1 MASNCNQSSG
11 IPPSGASLNKRY
23 FFKLVSNI
31 IGLGASGATQA
42 IIPRGLGPQAYGDFS
57 FLTSFF
63 TVTANSLELGTF
75 QGFYT
80 KLAQRPQERTLV
92 GFYFSFSAVI
102 ATLLFGFV
110 MVAHSSAINRFI
122 WPGQQITYVYLAAG
136 WAIMIWFVH
145 VLEGMGDAYGLT
157 ISTEMARIAQ
167 KVMWLVWI
175 IVLFSLQKLNLVN
188 FFLFCYIN
196 IVLVVLLF
204 LWIMR
209 SKGYSLQGIWKFHPG
224 QITAY
229 AREFTK
235 YSHPLF
241 TFSLV
246 GMGAN
251 LFDRWLL
258 QVFGGSVQQG
268 FYGLS
273 YQIGALCFVFSGAMT
288 PLLTREFAVAF
299 GKNDWGQMA
308 HLFRRYIPMLYSVA
322 AFLAC
327 FVAVQ
332 ADKITY
338 IIGGKSFK
346 GAAMAVTIM
355 AFYPIYQTYGQLSG
369 SVFYATGQT
378 ALYRNIG
385 ILFLLA
391 GVPMTYLLVSP
402 ADKMG
407 LDAGATGLA
416 LKLVLI
422 QIFATNV
429 QLYFNARLL
438 KLSFWRYVLHQ
449 LGSVG
454 CFLTISF
461 LVALGLNRCVALQDK
476 IILNLV
482 LALVLYAVTVM
493 IIASFQPALF
503 GLRKGDLGLL
513 WKNLTAGKSTLF
525 RND

>member
-1 MASNCNQSSG
+1 MAANCNQSSG
-11 IPPSGASLNKRY
+11 SPAIGASLNKRY

-63 TVTANSLELGTF
+63 SLTVNNLEMGTF

-80 KLAQRPQERTLV
+80 KLSQRPQERTLV
-92 GFYFSFSAVI
+92 GFYFSFSAVM
-102 ATLLFGFV
+102 AALVFGLV
-110 MVAHSSAINRFI
+110 MVAHGSGINSSL
-122 WPGQQITYVYLAAG
+122 WPSQQMSYVYMAAG
-136 WAIMIWFVH
+136 WAIMIWFVQ
-145 VLEGMGDAYGLT
+145 VLEGMGDGYGLT
-157 ISTEMARIAQ
+157 LFTEKARVAQ

-175 IVLFSLQKLNLVN
+175 IVLFSLQKLNIGN

-196 IVLVVLLF
+196 TVLVILTF
-204 LWIMR
+204 FWIMGC
-209 SKGYSLQGIWKFHPG
+209 KGYSLQGIWKFHPG
-224 QITAY
+224 QITSY
-229 AREFTK
+229 AREFFQ

-241 TFSLV
+241 TFSLI

-258 QVFGGSVQQG
+258 QVFCGSVQQG

-273 YQIGALCFVFSGAMT
+273 YQIGILCFVFSGAMT

-299 GKNDWGQMA
+299 GKNDLGRMA

-346 GAAMAVTIM
+346 GAVMAVTIM

-378 ALYRNIG
+378 GLYRNIG
-385 ILFLLA
+385 IIFLLA
-391 GVPMTYLLVSP
+391 GVPLTYLLVAP
-402 ADKMG
+402 ANKMG

-422 QIFATNV
+422 QVLSNNV
-429 QLYFNARLL
+429 QLYFNARFLQL
-438 KLSFWRYVLHQ
+438 RFWRYVWHQ
-449 LGSVG
+449 LGSVI

-461 LVALGLNRCVALQDK
+461 LVASGLNRCEALQDK
-476 IILNLV
+476 SILNLV
-482 LALVLYAVTVM
+482 LALVLYTAMVTT
-493 IIASFQPALF
+493 IASFQPALF
-503 GLRKGDLGLL
+503 GLRRGDLGRL
-513 WKNLTAGKSTLF
+513 WKNLTAGNSTYF
-525 RND
+525 RNG

>member
-11 IPPSGASLNKRY
+11 PPPIGASLNKRY

-31 IGLGASGATQA
+31 IGLGAGGATQA
-42 IIPRGLGPQAYGDFS
+42 LIPRGLGPQAYGDFS

-63 TVTANSLELGTF
+63 SLTVNSLEMGTF

-92 GFYFSFSAVI
+92 GFYFSFSAVM
-102 ATLLFGFV
+102 AALVFGFV
-110 MVAHSSAINRFI
+110 MVAHGSGINSFL
-122 WPGQQITYVYLAAG
+122 WPSQQITYVYLAAG
-136 WAIMIWFVH
+136 WAIMIWFVQ
-145 VLEGMGDAYGLT
+145 VLEGMGDGYGLT

-175 IVLFSLQKLNLVN
+175 IVLFSLQKLNLAN

-196 IVLVVLLF
+196 FGLVVLLF

-229 AREFTK
+229 AREFLK

-241 TFSLV
+241 IFSVV
-246 GMGAN
+246 GMVAN

-273 YQIGALCFVFSGAMT
+273 YQIGTLCFVFSGAMT
-288 PLLTREFAVAF
+288 PLLTREFAIAF
-299 GKNDWGQMA
+299 GKNDLGQMA
-308 HLFRRYIPMLYSVA
+308 HLFRRYIPILFSVA

-346 GAAMAVTIM
+346 GAVMAVTIM

-385 ILFLLA
+385 IIVLTAGIPFSYLLMAPYNWFGLELGSVGLAIKMVLLA
-391 GVPMTYLLVSP
+391 FVGIN
-402 ADKMG
+402 
-407 LDAGATGLA
+407 
-416 LKLVLI
+416 I
-422 QIFATNV
+422 QLWYNTK
-429 QLYFNARLL
+429 LL
-438 KLSFWRYVLHQ
+438 KLSFREYLSHHIYSVIIFLS
-449 LGSVG
+449 LG
-454 CFLTISF
+454 TISVYLTDF
-461 LVALGLNRCVALQDK
+461 LIKCFV
-476 IILNLV
+476 LNLIISAIFY
-482 LALVLYAVTVM
+482 ALM
-493 IIASFQPALF
+493 SIIIIFAKPSLF
-503 GLRKGDLGLL
+503 FTSRNELIYYFWHRKNGGV
-513 WKNLTAGKSTLF
+513 KGGN
-525 RND
+525 

>member
-11 IPPSGASLNKRY
+11 TRTSGASLNKRY

-31 IGLGASGATQA
+31 IGLGAGGAIQA

-63 TVTANSLELGTF
+63 SLTVNSLEIGTF
-75 QGFYT
+75 QAFYT
-80 KLAQRPQERTLV
+80 KLSQRPQERTLV
-92 GFYFSFSAVI
+92 GFYFSFSTVMAALV
-102 ATLLFGFV
+102 FGFV
-110 MVAHSSAINRFI
+110 MVAHGSAINRFI

-136 WAIMIWFVH
+136 WAIMIWFVQ

-157 ISTEMARIAQ
+157 LSTEMARVAQ

-175 IVLFSLQKLNLVN
+175 IVLFSLQKLNLAN

-196 IVLVVLLF
+196 IGLVIILF
-204 LWIMR
+204 LWIMG
-209 SKGYSLQGIWKFHPG
+209 SKGYSLQGIWRFHPG

-229 AREFTK
+229 AREFFK

-241 TFSLV
+241 TFSLI

-251 LFDRWLL
+251 IFDRWLL

-273 YQIGALCFVFSGAMT
+273 YQIGTLCFVFSGAMT
-288 PLLTREFAVAF
+288 PLLTREFAIAF
-299 GKNDWGQMA
+299 GQNDLGQMA
-308 HLFRRYIPMLYSVA
+308 RLFRRYIPIFYSVA
-322 AFLAC
+322 AFLSC

-338 IIGGKSFK
+338 IIGGKGFK
-346 GAAMAVTIM
+346 GAVMAVTIM
-355 AFYPIYQTYGQLSG
+355 AFYPMYQTYGQLSG
-369 SVFYATGQT
+369 AVFFATGQT
-378 ALYRNIG
+378 ALFRNIG

-391 GVPMTYLLVSP
+391 GVPITYLLVAP
-402 ADKMG
+402 ANKMG

-422 QIFATNV
+422 SIFATNV
-429 QLYFNARLL
+429 QLYFNARFL

-449 LGSVG
+449 FGSVG

-461 LVALGLNRCVALQDK
+461 LVASGLNRCGALQDRF
-476 IILNLV
+476 ILNLV
-482 LALVLYAVTVM
+482 LSLVLYVATVM
-493 IIASFQPALF
+493 LIALFQPALF